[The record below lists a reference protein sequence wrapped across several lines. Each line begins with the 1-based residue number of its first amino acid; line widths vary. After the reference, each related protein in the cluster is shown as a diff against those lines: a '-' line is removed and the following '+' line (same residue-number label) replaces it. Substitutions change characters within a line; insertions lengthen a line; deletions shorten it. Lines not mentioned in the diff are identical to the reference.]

1 MAIMHKTHY
10 GKAMCGSK
18 NQHCDDDALVTCTYC
33 IYTRHPPN
41 PDDWGNMLLREMGKP
56 TDPNVKGLMPKYRTL
71 REKLAAEK
79 ESEE

>member
-41 PDDWGNMLLREMGKP
+41 PDNWGNMLLREMGNP
-56 TDPNVKGLMPKYRTL
+56 TALDRLGETTKYRTL
-71 REKLAAEK
+71 GEMLKAEK